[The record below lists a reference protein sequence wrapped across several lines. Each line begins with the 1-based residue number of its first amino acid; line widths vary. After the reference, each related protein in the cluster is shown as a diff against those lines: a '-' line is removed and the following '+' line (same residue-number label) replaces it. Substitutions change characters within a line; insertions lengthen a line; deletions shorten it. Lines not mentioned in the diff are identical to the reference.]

1 MKKSIKKKIKKAIFI
16 APYPKSAKIIMEAS
30 HYPPMGLAYTSGFLE
45 PHGIECKIVD
55 ANLFKLDENEVFKII
70 KDFDP
75 DLVGISYNVVTV
87 HEAINISKMVKEQL
101 GKRVLLGGPSS
112 AGNPKYI
119 LENSK
124 ADCVV
129 RGEGEVVTLN
139 LIKNNFDLKGIKGIL
154 YLKGN
159 RLIQNPPQPVIEDIN
174 TIPFPAWHLLPKL
187 SLYKNRSRRYP
198 IAPMVT
204 SRGCPYACTF
214 CGSAKTGWRY
224 RSAKNIV
231 AEIELL
237 VNKYGVKQIDVLD
250 DNFTLLERRAH
261 EVLDLI
267 LEKKLNILI
276 TFPNGLRADRLTPE
290 LIKKMKKAGVYRT
303 GIGIETGD
311 ERVMKNIKKYLEL
324 DRVRES
330 IKLLRKEGI
339 VVFGYFLLGLP
350 GDTKESMQKT
360 IDFAREVNPHW
371 ANFGVTTPLPG
382 TELYRD
388 LIKAGKIKEG
398 EDDSISSGYYA
409 IKEGYLTTDE
419 VTNEEIMIYQKKA
432 WREFYFRPSKVIDLL
447 STIRSWRE
455 FEWTVLLAWPIFK
468 GLIVKKSN

>member
-1 MKKSIKKKIKKAIFI
+1 
-16 APYPKSAKIIMEAS
+16 
-30 HYPPMGLAYTSGFLE
+30 
-45 PHGIECKIVD
+45 
-55 ANLFKLDENEVFKII
+55 
-70 KDFDP
+70 
-75 DLVGISYNVVTV
+75 
-87 HEAINISKMVKEQL
+87 
-101 GKRVLLGGPSS
+101 
-112 AGNPKYI
+112 
-119 LENSK
+119 
-124 ADCVV
+124 
-129 RGEGEVVTLN
+129 VVTLN

-159 RLIQNPPQPVIEDIN
+159 KLIQNPPQPVIEDIN

-224 RSAKNIV
+224 RSAENIV

-311 ERVMKNIKKYLEL
+311 ERIMKNIKKYLEL

>member
-1 MKKSIKKKIKKAIFI
+1 MKKIKKQIKKAIFI
-16 APYPKSAKIIMEAS
+16 APYPKQAKIIMEAS
-30 HYPPMGLAYTSGFLE
+30 HYPPMGLAYTAGFLE
-45 PHGIECKIVD
+45 PHDIECKIVD
-55 ANLFKLDENEVFKII
+55 ANLFKFDEDKVFNII
-70 KDFDP
+70 KNYNP
-75 DLVGISYNVVTV
+75 DVVGISYNVVSV
-87 HEAINISKMVKEQL
+87 HEAINISKMVKENL
-101 GKRVLLGGPSS
+101 HKHVILGGPSS
-112 AGNPKYI
+112 AGNPKFI

-129 RGEGEVVTLN
+129 RGEGELTTLN
-139 LIKNNFDLKGIKGIL
+139 LIKSNFDLKNVSGIL
-154 YLKGN
+154 YLKKGK
-159 RLIQNPPQPVIEDIN
+159 LIQNPSQPVIEDIN

-224 RSAKNIV
+224 RTAENIV
-231 AEIELL
+231 SEIELL
-237 VNKYGVKQIDVLD
+237 VKEYGVKQIDVLD
-250 DNFTLLERRAH
+250 DNFTLLERRAND
-261 EVLDLI
+261 VLDEI
-267 LEKKLNILI
+267 IEKKLNILI

-311 ERVMKNIKKYLEL
+311 EKIMDNIKKYLEL

-339 VVFGYFLLGLP
+339 VVFGYFLFGLP

-360 IDFAREVNPHW
+360 IDFAKEVNPHW

-388 LIKAGKIKEG
+388 LVKAGKIKE
-398 EDDSISSGYYA
+398 ENDDTITSGYYA
-409 IKEGYLTTDE
+409 IKEAYFDTDA
-419 VTNEEIMIYQKKA
+419 VTKDEIMIYQKKA
-432 WREFYFRPSKVIDLL
+432 WREFYFRPHKIIDLL

-455 FEWTVLLAWPIFK
+455 LEWTIILAWPIFK
-468 GLIVKKSN
+468 GLIFKKV